1 MAGYDMDVNYDTLCS
16 VEEKLEKIQFD
27 LDNSTQKMA
36 DAIQRSQDFLAGNQ
50 YEKAKSI
57 TTRSIELTKR
67 THDNIGN
74 ARKYI
79 GDLRMIMEEYGRCGY
94 PGEA

>member
-1 MAGYDMDVNYDTLCS
+1 MAGYDMDVSYDTLCS
-16 VEEKLEKIQFD
+16 IEEKLEKIQFD
-27 LDNSTQKMA
+27 LDNSTQKMS

-57 TTRSIELTKR
+57 TANSIELTRR

-74 ARKYI
+74 AKKYLS
-79 GDLRMIMEEYGRCGY
+79 DLRMIMEEYGRCGY